1 MIAISNSKVVY
12 TFRVFQRHSALSEIT
27 ENLYLSGIGG
37 INAENLHAAKITHV
51 INMAVELDE
60 YDYPDPD
67 LQIHKF
73 RLKDSIDEDIYTRL
87 EEYVQLIDDIQ
98 KNGGR
103 ILVHCVAG
111 VSRSAT
117 VCIAYLVK
125 IHQISLRDA
134 HQHVLECRNVV
145 FPNNGFWRALIRYE
159 ERVRGVNSVE
169 MRPYISGM
177 DPDVYFQTW
186 TKPRILNG
194 WRDELYAFWTFNTVL
209 LIFQLLGLVL
219 WDNTPI

>member
-1 MIAISNSKVVY
+1 
-12 TFRVFQRHSALSEIT
+12 
-27 ENLYLSGIGG
+27 
-37 INAENLHAAKITHV
+37 
-51 INMAVELDE
+51 MAVELDE
-60 YDYPDPD
+60 YNYPKPG

-73 RLKDSIDEDIYTRL
+73 SLRDSIDEDIYTRL
-87 EEYVQLIDDIQ
+87 EECVQLIDNIQ
-98 KNGGR
+98 KDGGR

-125 IHQISLRDA
+125 IHQISLRAA

-186 TKPRILNG
+186 TKPRIING

-209 LIFQLLGLVL
+209 LMFQLLGLVL
-219 WDNTPI
+219 WDNTSI

>member
-1 MIAISNSKVVY
+1 M
-12 TFRVFQRHSALSEIT
+12 RHSALSEIT

-37 INAENLHAAKITHV
+37 INAENLQAAKITHV

-60 YDYPDPD
+60 YSYPDLD

-73 RLKDSIDEDIYTRL
+73 SLRDSVDEDIYIRL
-87 EEYVQLIDDIQ
+87 EECVQLIDDIQ
-98 KNGGR
+98 KDGGR

-134 HQHVLECRNVV
+134 YQHVLECRNVV
-145 FPNNGFWRALIRYE
+145 FPNNGFWRALIQYE
-159 ERVRGVNSVE
+159 ACVRGVNSVE

-177 DPDVYFQTW
+177 EPDSYLGELENERL
-186 TKPRILNG
+186 TKELVVVSFISEARIPG
-194 WRDELYAFWTFNTVL
+194 VAVW
-209 LIFQLLGLVL
+209 I
-219 WDNTPI
+219 